1 MPQIRSAR
9 SWQPPVH
16 SIVSHSPEETA
27 RFGRWLGSRLPSPA
41 IVGLD
46 GPLGAGKTW
55 LAKGI
60 VCGIGRFDAALV
72 KSPAYNLIHEYV
84 MEDAPRTVFHIDFYR
99 LEVLTDHDALLFLEI
114 LEKPDGIVLV
124 EWAARHLGV
133 LAPEFLSVTLETGA
147 SAHSRVLTVREVGA
161 RSRYGSI
168 IEACRSYA
176 DPDS

>member
-1 MPQIRSAR
+1 MHA
-9 SWQPPVH
+9 
-16 SIVSHSPEETA
+16 IVSHSPEETT

-84 MEDAPRTVFHIDFYR
+84 LEDAPHTVFHIDFYR
-99 LEVLTDHDALLFLEI
+99 LEVLTEHDALLFSEI
-114 LEKPDGIVLV
+114 LDAPGAIVLV
-124 EWAARHLGV
+124 EWAARHLGD
-133 LAPEFLSVTLETGA
+133 LAPGFLSVTLEAGA
-147 SAHSRVLTVREVGA
+147 SPLSRVLRVREVGA
-161 RSRYGSI
+161 PSRYGSI

-176 DPDS
+176 DTDS

>member
-1 MPQIRSAR
+1 M
-9 SWQPPVH
+9 H
-16 SIVSHSPEETA
+16 SIVSQSPEETA
-27 RFGRWLGSRLPSPA
+27 RFGRWLGGQLPSPA

-60 VCGIGRFDAALV
+60 VCGLGRFDAALV

-84 MEDAPRTVFHIDFYR
+84 LEDAPLTVYHIDFYR
-99 LEVLTDHDALLFLEI
+99 LEVLTDHDALLFSEI
-114 LEKPDGIVLV
+114 LEHPDAIVLV
-124 EWAARHLGV
+124 EWAARHLGN

-147 SAHSRVLTVREVGA
+147 STHSRVLYVREVGA

-168 IEACRSYA
+168 IEACAGYA
-176 DPDS
+176 DTDS